1 MKNWMSHFIARA
13 PVSVQKK
20 LLIAFLVIV
29 TLLIAFGFVVLQAMS
44 GINRRVEAMITLHHK
59 TAAFRQLQQQE
70 RDDSAGDDGNQHR
83 LLPG

>member
-1 MKNWMSHFIARA
+1 MKNWVSHFIARA

-59 TAAFRQLQQQE
+59 TAAFRQLQHDTTIQLYSVTTALIKSE
-70 RDDSAGDDGNQHR
+70 
-83 LLPG
+83 